1 MQRLR
6 DLETVLTAR
15 GFTVRIEE
23 KFWSLVAKNEAAEPD
38 DPHNPLSRAY
48 GAVSLSQR
56 VALAPD
62 DNGVLC
68 WWWQWSG
75 PTRDAAPEYQLLG
88 PADGIADAGERIA
101 RVLALA
107 GQQ

>member
-6 DLETVLTAR
+6 DLETALTAR
-15 GFTVRIEE
+15 GFAVRIEE

-38 DPHNPLSRAY
+38 DPHNPLRRAY
-48 GAVSLSQR
+48 GVSLSQR

-62 DNGVLC
+62 DDGGLC

-75 PTRDAAPEYQLLG
+75 ATRDAAPEYQLLG
-88 PADGIADAGERIA
+88 PADGIADACERIT